1 MPKLSD
7 HAQHL
12 RNVLAPE
19 AAATA
24 TNPPNTFAE
33 ITPENISIKA
43 IKMAS
48 NVRRSMDPLDLQELQ
63 ASLRRYGMLQ
73 PVIVQPIPG
82 KRAGHRYQLIAGFR
96 RVTAAKALGWVEVPA
111 QVLDRA
117 LAPRERVAVQLTE
130 NMQRETMRIRDIVIS
145 IQTLRDDQM
154 SLQNIAETLGL
165 GVSTVRLYA
174 QLGTILDSNPRLW
187 PYFDKGL
194 ISIEQFRAAYRLLT
208 KLREKAGER
217 IQDPVKLEEIHGEA
231 EELFAQVL
239 ERLAKTQPLTV
250 KRVTQEVSRW
260 LTTLGVEPPP
270 EKATDTVH
278 SPPFKAALA
287 SYVKLDLSQLNAGQ
301 LEEFINLTEQKLDA
315 AKAQLEQFA

>member
-7 HAQHL
+7 QAQHL
-12 RNVLAPE
+12 REVLAPE

-24 TNPPNTFAE
+24 TNPSTTFAE

-48 NVRRSMDPLDLQELQ
+48 NVRRSMDSLELQELQ
-63 ASLRRYGMLQ
+63 ASLHQYGMLQ

-82 KRAGHRYQLIAGFR
+82 KRSGHRYQLIAGFR

-117 LAPRERVAVQLTE
+117 LTPRERVSVQLTE
-130 NMQRETMRIRDIVIS
+130 NMQREGMQMRDIVTS
-145 IQTLRDDQM
+145 IHTLRDDQL
-154 SLQNIAETLGL
+154 SLQEIANTLGL
-165 GVSTVRLYA
+165 GVSTVRLYV

-208 KLREKAGER
+208 KMREKAGER
-217 IQDPVKLEEIHGEA
+217 IQDPVKLEQIHGEA
-231 EELFAQVL
+231 EELFAKVL

-260 LTTLGVEPPP
+260 LTNLGIEKPA
-270 EKATDTVH
+270 KATNEAK
-278 SPPFKAALA
+278 SPPYKAALA
-287 SYVKLDLSQLNAGQ
+287 SYIKLDLGQLNAPQ

-315 AKAQLEQFA
+315 AKAQLEQWA